1 MNRREFFQYASLT
14 PLIGSVPSVF
24 ADDSLKASKLNAPK
38 VAQKLARP
46 ERIVLMVELKGGNDG
61 LNTLVPYEDPLYY
74 KLRPKLAI
82 KNSMHLKGE
91 MGINPYLKSMMNLWA
106 DGDMAWIQG
115 VGYPNANR
123 SHFHS
128 SDIWE
133 SGNKHG
139 KVAEGWIT
147 KVLGDQKSQSL
158 NGIVLG
164 DNSLGPMAG
173 EQGRS
178 VAMLDSSEFLRQTKY
193 LNKESFDT
201 QGNDAL
207 GHMLNVQNQVN
218 LAAELIHEKL
228 KDAKPSKI
236 RFPSSA
242 FGRRLHQIDKMITN
256 GMHLPV
262 YKVTLDGFDTHANQ
276 RDVHNN
282 LMNQLSQ
289 GLKAFSQSMKHHDLW
304 DNVLIMTYSEFGR
317 RVQENGSAGTDH
329 GSGSVNLVLGGA
341 VKGGLYGKAPSLKEE
356 DLVNG
361 DLAHS
366 TDFRELYATVAQRW
380 WRKPNPWENQHKPIV
395 FV

>member
-14 PLIGSVPSVF
+14 PLISTIPSVF
-24 ADDSLKASKLNAPK
+24 ADDSAKVSKIS
-38 VAQKLARP
+38 QKLQRP
-46 ERIVLMVELKGGNDG
+46 DRIVLMVELKGGNDG
-61 LNTLVPYEDPLYY
+61 LNTLVPFEDELYHN
-74 KLRPKLAI
+74 LRPNLAI
-82 KNSMHLKGE
+82 KNAMHLKGD
-91 MGINPYLKSMMNLWA
+91 MGINPYLKSLLPLWK

-115 VGYPNANR
+115 VGYPNASR

-133 SGNKHG
+133 SAHPDG

-147 KVLGDQKSQSL
+147 KVLGNQKEQPL

-178 VAMLDSSEFLRQTKY
+178 VAMLNSDEFLRQTKY
-193 LNKESFDT
+193 LNKQDFVT
-201 QGNDAL
+201 GNDAL

-218 LAAELIHEKL
+218 LAAELIQDKL
-228 KDAKPSKI
+228 KGAKPSPI
-236 RFPSSA
+236 RFPTST
-242 FGRRLHQIDKMITN
+242 FGRRLQQIDKMITN

-276 RDVHNN
+276 RDKHNN
-282 LMNQLSQ
+282 LMNHLSQ
-289 GLKAFSQSMKHHDLW
+289 GLAAFTKSMKHHKLW

-341 VKGGLYGKAPSLKEE
+341 IRGGLYGKTPSLKPEH
-356 DLVNG
+356 LVNG
-361 DLAHS
+361 DLAHT

-380 WRKPNPWENQHKPIV
+380 WRKPNPWQQYKPIM

>member
-1 MNRREFFQYASLT
+1 MNRREFIQYASLA
-14 PLIGSVPSVF
+14 PLVTSIPSVF
-24 ADDSLKASKLNAPK
+24 AGDSTNAASLSKKLE
-38 VAQKLARP
+38 RP
-46 ERIVLMVELKGGNDG
+46 DRIVLMVELKGGNDG
-61 LNTLVPYEDPLYY
+61 LNTLIPFEDELYHN
-74 KLRPKLAI
+74 LRPNIAI
-82 KNSMHLKGE
+82 KNAIPLKGD
-91 MGINPYLKSMMNLWA
+91 MGINPYLKSLMNVWE
-106 DGDMAWIQG
+106 DGDMAWVQG
-115 VGYPNANR
+115 VGYPHASR

-133 SGNKHG
+133 CANAEG
-139 KVAEGWIT
+139 KTAEGWIT
-147 KVLGDQKSQSL
+147 KVLGKQKERTL

-178 VAMLDSSEFLRQTKY
+178 VAMLNSDEFLRQTKY

-201 QGNDAL
+201 GNDAL

-218 LAAELIHEKL
+218 LAAELIREKL
-228 KDAKPSKI
+228 HDAKPSPI
-236 RFPSSA
+236 RFPHSA
-242 FGRRLHQIDKMITN
+242 FGRRLQQVDKMITN

-282 LMNQLSQ
+282 LMNHLSQ
-289 GLKAFSQSMKHHDLW
+289 GLAAFTKSMKHHKLW

-341 VKGGLYGKAPSLKEE
+341 IKGGLYGKAPSLKPEH
-356 DLVNG
+356 LING

-380 WRKPNPWENQHKPIV
+380 WRKPNPWKQYKPV
-395 FV
+395 MFV

>member
-14 PLIGSVPSVF
+14 PLISSMPSVF
-24 ADDSLKASKLNAPK
+24 AGDSAK
-38 VAQKLARP
+38 VSQISQKLQRP
-46 ERIVLMVELKGGNDG
+46 GRIVLMVELKGGNDG
-61 LNTLVPYEDPLYY
+61 LNTLVPFEDELYHN
-74 KLRPKLAI
+74 LRPRIAI
-82 KNSMHLKGE
+82 KNAIHLKGD
-91 MGINPYLKSMMNLWA
+91 MGINPYLKSLLDLWE

-133 SGNKHG
+133 SGNAKG
-139 KVAEGWIT
+139 KVSEGWIT
-147 KVLGDQKSQSL
+147 KVLAGQKEQPL

-178 VAMLDSSEFLRQTKY
+178 VAMLNSDEFLRQTKY
-193 LNKESFDT
+193 LNKKDFAT
-201 QGNDAL
+201 GNDAL
-207 GHMLNVQNQVN
+207 GHMLSIQNQVN
-218 LAAELIHEKL
+218 LAADLIQEKL
-228 KDAKPSKI
+228 KGAKPSPI
-236 RFPSSA
+236 RFPSST
-242 FGRRLHQIDKMITN
+242 FGRRLQQVDKMITN

-276 RDVHNN
+276 RDIHNN
-282 LMNQLSQ
+282 LMNHLSQ
-289 GLKAFSQSMKHHDLW
+289 GLAAFTKSMKHHKLW

-341 VKGGLYGKAPSLKEE
+341 IKGGLYGKAPSLKPEH
-356 DLVNG
+356 LVNG
-361 DLAHS
+361 DLAHT
-366 TDFRELYATVAQRW
+366 TDFREIYATVAQRW
-380 WRKPNPWENQHKPIV
+380 WRKPNPWQNRHKPV
-395 FV
+395 LFV

>member
-14 PLIGSVPSVF
+14 PLVNSIPSVF
-24 ADDSLKASKLNAPK
+24 ADDSVKISKISNSL
-38 VAQKLARP
+38 QRP

-61 LNTLVPYEDPLYY
+61 LNTLVPFEDALYHN
-74 KLRPKLAI
+74 LRPNIAVKNAI
-82 KNSMHLKGE
+82 HLKGD
-91 MGINPYLKSMMNLWA
+91 MGINPYLKSLLPLWE
-106 DGDMAWIQG
+106 DGDMVWIQG
-115 VGYPNANR
+115 VGYPHANR

-133 SGNKHG
+133 SGNAKG
-139 KVAEGWIT
+139 KVSEGWIT
-147 KVLGDQKSQSL
+147 KVLCNQKEHTL

-178 VAMLDSSEFLRQTKY
+178 VAMLNSDEFLRQTKY

-201 QGNDAL
+201 AGNDAL

-218 LAAELIHEKL
+218 LAANLIEEKF
-228 KDAKPSKI
+228 KNAKSSPI
-236 RFPSSA
+236 HFPSSA
-242 FGRRLHQIDKMITN
+242 FGRRLAQIDKMITN

-282 LMNQLSQ
+282 LMNHLNQ
-289 GLKAFSQSMKHHDLW
+289 GLKAFTESMKHHDLW

-329 GSGSVNLVLGGA
+329 GSGSVNLILGGA
-341 VKGGLYGKAPSLKEE
+341 VKGGLYGEAPSLKPD
-356 DLVNG
+356 DLING

-366 TDFRELYATVAQRW
+366 TDFREIYATIAQRW
-380 WRKPNPWENQHKPIV
+380 WRKPNPWESQHKPII